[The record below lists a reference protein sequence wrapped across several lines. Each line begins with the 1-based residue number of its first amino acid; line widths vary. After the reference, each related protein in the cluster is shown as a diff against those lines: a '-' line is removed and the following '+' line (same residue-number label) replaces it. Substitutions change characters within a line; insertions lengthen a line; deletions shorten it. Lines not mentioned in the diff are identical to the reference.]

1 MELREL
7 AAEAADYLPELRS
20 IRRDIHRKPELGLQ
34 LPHTL
39 ERVLASIDELDLD
52 IARSQTISSAVVRIE
67 GATPGPTVVLRAD
80 LDALALHEDT
90 GLDFA
95 SEVPGTMHACGHD
108 LHAAIGVGAVR
119 LLARHRGRLAG
130 NVLFLF
136 QPGEEGFN
144 GAGLMLDEGALHL
157 ADTELAGAYALHV
170 ASTTKLGVFTTKP
183 GPFMAGAAVLD
194 VTVRGRGG
202 HGSAPHLA
210 LDANQAVAEIVSG
223 LQTMVTRRFS
233 AFDPVI
239 ITVGWM
245 RGGEVGTSNVIPGT
259 ASFGATV
266 RTFSDANL
274 AAVETYSRD
283 LVDGIAGAFGLSAD
297 VEFHS
302 ITTPLANDPVHA
314 ALAARVAAEMFG
326 PDRFVTAPT
335 AIAGGEDFAAILREV
350 PGAFVF
356 VGACPPELDPAT
368 APYNHSNLA
377 VFDDS
382 VLPDAAAYLA
392 ALAFARLDDLA
403 APAANSPESAAAP
416 IPASPLP

>member
-7 AAEAADYLPELRS
+7 AEEAATYLPELRA
-20 IRRDIHRKPELGLQ
+20 IRRDIHRRPELGLQ
-34 LPHTL
+34 LPNTL
-39 ERVLASIDELDLD
+39 QRVLTALEGLPLD
-52 IARSQTISSAVVRIE
+52 IVTSQTISSAVVRIE
-67 GATPGPTVVLRAD
+67 GARPGPTVVLRAD

-90 GLDFA
+90 GLEFA
-95 SEVPGTMHACGHD
+95 SELPGTMHACGHD
-108 LHAAIGVGAVR
+108 LHAAIGVGAVH
-119 LLARHRGRLAG
+119 LLATYRDRLAG

-157 ADTELAGAYALHV
+157 ADTELVGAYALHV
-170 ASTTKLGVFTTKP
+170 ASTIKLGLFSTRP
-183 GPFMAGAAVLD
+183 GPFMASAAELE
-194 VTVRGRGG
+194 VTVRGSGG

-210 LDANQAVAEIVSG
+210 LDPIQALAQIIAG
-223 LQTMVTRRFS
+223 LQTMVTRRFN

-239 ITVGWM
+239 ITVGWV
-245 RGGEVGTSNVIPGT
+245 RGGEVGTSNVIPDT

-266 RTFSDANL
+266 RTFSDTHL
-274 AAVETYSRD
+274 AAVEQYSRE
-283 LVDGIAGAFGLSAD
+283 LVDGIAHAFGLLAD
-297 VEFHS
+297 VEFRP
-302 ITTPLANDPVHA
+302 ITTPLSNEPAHA
-314 ALAARVAAEMFG
+314 ALAERVATRMFG

-335 AIAGGEDFAAILREV
+335 PIAGGEDFAAILHEV

-392 ALAFARLDDLA
+392 GLAFARLDELA
-403 APAANSPESAAAP
+403 EQTEGLPTVSPS
-416 IPASPLP
+416 L